1 LRGVFLDPALRGLA
15 LNKREIK
22 MIQAITNIDMLKL
35 YTQKGAVRVL
45 TRNGKYDIVKGSYLM
60 KYVNNGYVLG
70 IIV

>member
-1 LRGVFLDPALRGLA
+1 
-15 LNKREIK
+15 